1 MSGSGLA
8 LSRGYF
14 SASLPLLKAAMPDLL
29 NQAAAGLAG
38 DGSECLGVDDD
49 ISRDHDWGPGFCLWL
64 PDDVLPQLLPR
75 IEAALATLA
84 DSYEGFPA
92 RMRPERRAGRVGP
105 MGIGEFYARHT
116 GFAAPPETWQQ
127 WRAIP
132 EAALAACTNGEVF
145 SDVPGQF
152 SAIRNK
158 LLAFYPDD
166 VLRKKLAARCMI
178 MAQAGQY
185 NLPRSLQRGE
195 LGAAMLAAARFAEA
209 ALSMAFLLN
218 RRYMPFYKWSCRL
231 AHTLRAP
238 GPQTAEVVEL
248 LAATNFASEE
258 QGLKALNAIE
268 DLCDAVA
275 KRLRQDG
282 LARAEGNWLWALGPE
297 IQLGIREPELRRLDV
312 MRD

>member
-1 MSGSGLA
+1 MSGLGLA

-14 SASLPLLKAAMPDLL
+14 TASLPQLEAALPGLMQ
-29 NQAAAGLAG
+29 QAAAGLVG
-38 DGSECLGVDDD
+38 DGSECLGVDDEV
-49 ISRDHDWGPGFCLWL
+49 SRDHDWGPGFCLWL
-64 PDDVLPQLLPR
+64 PDSLLPELLPR
-75 IEAALATLA
+75 IETALATLA
-84 DSYEGFPA
+84 DSHEGFPA
-92 RMRPERRAGRVGP
+92 RMRPELRAGRVGP
-105 MGIGEFYARHT
+105 MGIGAFYARHT
-116 GFAAPPETWQQ
+116 GFADPPETWQQ

-132 EAALAACTNGEVF
+132 ETALAACTNGEVF
-145 SDVPGQF
+145 SDEPGQF
-152 SAIRNK
+152 SAIRKK
-158 LLAFYPDD
+158 LLEFYPED
-166 VLRKKLAARCMI
+166 VLRKKLAARCMS

-231 AHTLRAP
+231 ARTLRAP
-238 GPQTAEVVEL
+238 GPQTADVVEL
-248 LAATNFASEE
+248 LAITDFASEE
-258 QGLKALNAIE
+258 QSLKALNAIE
-268 DLCDAVA
+268 ELCAVVA
-275 KRLRQDG
+275 RRLRQDG

>member
-1 MSGSGLA
+1 MSGFGLP

-14 SASLPLLKAAMPDLL
+14 FASLPQLETAMPGLL
-29 NQAAAGLAG
+29 QQAAVGLAG
-38 DGSECLGVDDD
+38 DGSECLGVDDE

-64 PDDVLPQLLPR
+64 PDEVLPAQLPL
-75 IEAALATLA
+75 IEAALATLK
-84 DSYEGFPA
+84 DSYEGFAA

-105 MGIGEFYARHT
+105 MGIGAFYARHT
-116 GFAAPPETWQQ
+116 GFPQPPTTWQE

-132 EAALAACTNGEVF
+132 ETALAACTNGEVF

-152 SAIRNK
+152 SAFRK
-158 LLAFYPDD
+158 TLLGFYPDD
-166 VLRKKLAARCMI
+166 IVRKKLAARCMS

-209 ALSMAFLLN
+209 ALSLAFLLN
-218 RRYMPFYKWSCRL
+218 RRYMPFYKWACRL

-248 LAATNFASEE
+248 LAATDFTSEE
-258 QGLKALNAIE
+258 QSLKAVDAIE
-268 DLCDAVA
+268 ELCATVA
-275 KRLRQDG
+275 RRLRQDG

-297 IQLGIREPELRRLDV
+297 IQLGIHEPALRRLDV

>member
-1 MSGSGLA
+1 MSGLGLA

-14 SASLPLLKAAMPDLL
+14 SASLPQLETAIPGLMQ
-29 NQAAAGLAG
+29 QAAAGLVG

-64 PDDVLPQLLPR
+64 PDDILPGLLPQL
-75 IEAALATLA
+75 EAALTTLT
-84 DSYEGFPA
+84 DSYEGYPT
-92 RMRPERRAGRVGP
+92 RMRREKRAGRVGP
-105 MGIGEFYARHT
+105 MGIGTFYARYT
-116 GFAAPPETWQQ
+116 GFSQPPETWQQ
-127 WRAIP
+127 WRSIP
-132 EAALAACTNGEVF
+132 ETALAACTNGEIF

-152 SAIRNK
+152 SAFRK
-158 LLAFYPDD
+158 RLLGFYPDD
-166 VLRKKLAARCMI
+166 VLRKKLAARCMS

-195 LGAAMLAAARFAEA
+195 LGAAMLAASHFAEA

-248 LAATNFASEE
+248 LAVTDFASEK
-258 QGLKALNAIE
+258 QSLKALNAIE
-268 DLCDAVA
+268 DLCSVVA
-275 KRLRQDG
+275 RRLRQDG
-282 LARAEGNWLWALGPE
+282 LARTEGNWLWALGPE
-297 IQLGIREPELRRLDV
+297 IQLGIREPELRQLDV